1 MKQVIARKSK
11 IYYLYIGMSIFF
23 VLFGIFLI
31 YMTFLIGK
39 IGRTELQ
46 DIFLTISLS
55 VTTFG
60 AAFIFIFLSLRIAR
74 IPEELIVLEGNILY
88 CYYDKAMVPIPLA
101 EIFSANY
108 QLYPRSCCHQYS
120 MQKRQNPGHQLDR
133 IFSSSGGDTANEH
146 YPPTVLVFRPAS
158 RSNGKALK
166 QLICLWKRERRAAP
180 LPFFIALTLFPF
192 RALRR
197 KYAMPRALYG
207 FRVRRNTPCRA
218 AGLPDSR
225 EISGKASL
233 RRADR
238 APWHAGLEHP

>member
-11 IYYLYIGMSIFF
+11 IYYLYIGLSIFF

-108 QLYPRSCCHQYS
+108 QLYPRSCHAVINIQCKSGRILAINWIAYSQAQEAIQRMNIILQQYWYS
-120 MQKRQNPGHQLDR
+120 CQQAAQ
-133 IFSSSGGDTANEH
+133 TA
-146 YPPTVLVFRPAS
+146 RP
-158 RSNGKALK
+158 SN
-166 QLICLWKRERRAAP
+166 
-180 LPFFIALTLFPF
+180 
-192 RALRR
+192 
-197 KYAMPRALYG
+197 
-207 FRVRRNTPCRA
+207 
-218 AGLPDSR
+218 S
-225 EISGKASL
+225 
-233 RRADR
+233 
-238 APWHAGLEHP
+238 